1 MRGIIRG
8 MAMEWVDELR
18 AALDREQSA
27 AAAGTVPRVAT
38 LATVDRSGAPHA
50 RGVICRRVEP
60 DGEMHFVSDARSEKN
75 LHVRGE
81 PRVEA
86 VFWLPAV
93 QTQFRVAGAMRVTS
107 VGQDEPLRRAL
118 WRELTDQTRALFHW
132 PTPGIAVAADE
143 VYPRAASADVAPPAT
158 FEVLTLTPAQVERLN
173 ISMFPHRR
181 RRWRADSSWSGVDVN
196 P

>member
-1 MRGIIRG
+1 
-8 MAMEWVDELR
+8 MEWVDELR
-18 AALDREQSA
+18 AALDREHSA
-27 AAAGTVPRVAT
+27 ATCAVPRVAT

-50 RGVICRRVEP
+50 RGVICRRIEP
-60 DGEMHFVSDARSEKN
+60 DGELLFVSDARAEKN

-93 QTQFRVAGAMRVTS
+93 QAQFRVAGTMRVTS

-118 WRELTDQTRALFHW
+118 WRELTDETRALFHW

-143 VYPRAASADVAPPAT
+143 VYPRAASADVPPPAT

-181 RRWRADSSWSGVDVN
+181 RRWRADANWSGVDVN

>member
-1 MRGIIRG
+1 

-18 AALDREQSA
+18 AALDREQSN
-27 AAAGTVPRVAT
+27 AAGAIPRVAT

-50 RGVICRRVEP
+50 RGVICRRIEP
-60 DGEMHFVSDARSEKN
+60 DGQLLFASDARSDKN

-81 PRVEA
+81 PRVEV
-86 VFWLPAV
+86 VFWLPSV
-93 QTQFRVAGAMRVTS
+93 QTQFRAAGEMRVTS

-118 WRELTDQTRALFHW
+118 WRELTDASRALFLW

-143 VYPRAASADVAPPAT
+143 VYPRAVSPDVLPPAT
-158 FEVLTLTPAQVERLN
+158 FEVLTLKPAQVERLN
-173 ISMFPHRR
+173 VATFPHRR
-181 RRWRADSSWSGVDVN
+181 RRWRADSNWSGVDVN